1 MARVRRGFVSER
13 KSTFEVQHRGFLKYL
28 PKKFLALMMILLWGG
43 CSKSDLEDC
52 VDAQMKLNEH
62 NLKSNSGVKLES
74 DQEARHSY
82 EAACANALG
91 LQGIEKLEES

>member
-1 MARVRRGFVSER
+1 MARFRRRFVSER
-13 KSTFEVQHRGFLKYL
+13 KANFEVQQGVLLRCL
-28 PKKFLALMMILLWGG
+28 PKKILALIMTLLWGG

-62 NLKSNSGVKLES
+62 NLKSNSGVKWES

>member
-1 MARVRRGFVSER
+1 MARVRSGFVSER
-13 KSTFEVQHRGFLKYL
+13 KSTFEVQHGGFLKYL

-62 NLKSNSGVKLES
+62 NLKSNLGVKWES

-82 EAACANALG
+82 KAACANTLRVNGAK
-91 LQGIEKLEES
+91 KLEEN

>member
-1 MARVRRGFVSER
+1 MARVRRDFVSER
-13 KSTFEVQHRGFLKYL
+13 KSTFEGQHGGFLKYL
-28 PKKFLALMMILLWGG
+28 PKKFLALMIILLWGG

-62 NLKSNSGVKLES
+62 NLKGNSGVKWES

-82 EAACANALG
+82 KAASENALG
-91 LQGIEKLEES
+91 AQAIEKLEES

>member
-13 KSTFEVQHRGFLKYL
+13 KSTFEVQHRGFLKYV

-62 NLKSNSGVKLES
+62 NLKSNSGVKWES
-74 DQEARHSY
+74 DQEARRSY
-82 EAACANALG
+82 KRACANLFGARSM
-91 LQGIEKLEES
+91 EKLEES

>member
-1 MARVRRGFVSER
+1 MLRC
-13 KSTFEVQHRGFLKYL
+13 L
-28 PKKFLALMMILLWGG
+28 PKKILALIMILLWGG
-43 CSKSDLEDC
+43 CSKSDLEGC
-52 VDAQMKLNEH
+52 VDAQMRLNEY
-62 NLKSNSGVKLES
+62 NLKSNSGVKWES

>member
-1 MARVRRGFVSER
+1 MARFRRRFVSER
-13 KSTFEVQHRGFLKYL
+13 KSTFEVQHGGFLKYL
-28 PKKFLALMMILLWGG
+28 PKKFFALTMILLCGG

-62 NLKSNSGVKLES
+62 NLKGNSGVKWES

-82 EAACANALG
+82 KAACENALG
-91 LQGIEKLEES
+91 PQAIEKLEES

>member
-1 MARVRRGFVSER
+1 MARFRRRFVSER
-13 KSTFEVQHRGFLKYL
+13 KATFEIQQGVFLRCL
-28 PKKFLALMMILLWGG
+28 PKKILALMMILLWGG

-62 NLKSNSGVKLES
+62 NLKSNSGVKWES

-82 EAACANALG
+82 KTACANALG
-91 LQGIEKLEES
+91 VHGMEKLEES

>member
-1 MARVRRGFVSER
+1 MARFRRRFVSER
-13 KSTFEVQHRGFLKYL
+13 KATFEVQQGVFLTCL
-28 PKKFLALMMILLWGG
+28 SKKISVLMMVVLWAG

-62 NLKSNSGVKLES
+62 NLKSNSGVKWES

-82 EAACANALG
+82 KAACANAFG
-91 LQGIEKLEES
+91 AHGMENLEES

>member
-1 MARVRRGFVSER
+1 MARIRRRFVSER
-13 KSTFEVQHRGFLKYL
+13 KATFEFQRGVLLRYL
-28 PKKFLALMMILLWGG
+28 PKKMLALIMIFLGGG

-62 NLKSNSGVKLES
+62 NLKNNSGVKWKS

-82 EAACANALG
+82 KAASENALG
-91 LQGIEKLEES
+91 AQAIEKLEES